1 MSAPAGIEVGVEA
14 EAWSALPGAEAL
26 AERAARAALA
36 GADRA
41 RGPAGGGAG
50 GGAAEAAGRP
60 RELGVVLADDALV
73 HRLNRDYRGRDKPTN
88 VLSFALQDA
97 PDHHAPDHRAP
108 DRPASDDPVQDDA
121 GIPILLG
128 DVILAYETCEAE
140 ARTQGKPLA
149 DHVSHL
155 VVHGVLHLLGYDHE
169 SDDDAEQMERLETR
183 ILEGLGI
190 ADPYADGTRPE
201 SRTP

>member
-1 MSAPAGIEVGVEA
+1 MSAAGVEVSVEA
-14 EAWSALPGAEAL
+14 EAWSALPGVEAL

-36 GADRA
+36 GAGEAQGQTAGEAAAGEA
-41 RGPAGGGAG
+41 REG
-50 GGAAEAAGRP
+50 AGRP

-97 PDHHAPDHRAP
+97 PDHPVG
-108 DRPASDDPVQDDA
+108 DDPVQDEP

-140 ARTQGKPLA
+140 ALTQGKPLA